1 MESEHARRIE
11 VPARNA
17 REVREQREARDVR
30 DTSIGRFAHWRGR
43 MGLVFGLLAGPTV
56 VLLNQETIY
65 ASNMWVCGK
74 GMSWSLHIIPLISLV
89 IALGAAYIA
98 HRDWTDLGKGI
109 HDKEATIAE
118 RSRFLALL
126 GMGTSAISALLI
138 LAMWLT
144 IFIFGPCMRA

>member
-1 MESEHARRIE
+1 MKRERRW
-11 VPARNA
+11 PSKA
-17 REVREQREARDVR
+17 
-30 DTSIGRFAHWRGR
+30 S
-43 MGLVFGLLAGPTV
+43 LVFGLVTGPVV

-74 GMSWSLHIIPLISLV
+74 GMSASLHIIPLVSLA
-89 IALGAAYIA
+89 IALGAAYVA

-109 HDKEATIAE
+109 RDQEATIAE

-126 GMGTSAISALLI
+126 GMGTSALSALLI

-144 IFIFGPCMRA
+144 IFVFGPCMRA